1 MSAAPTAPPPS
12 NGSTPTSSTTKGS
25 APVHGGTEGAQSPS
39 LFVPLPCE
47 RCNWMPEDC
56 TCIADPIAVHRAR
69 TEVAKRHRA
78 AVQLARVSRRHDR
91 RAA

>member
-1 MSAAPTAPPPS
+1 MNTDRV
-12 NGSTPTSSTTKGS
+12 T
-25 APVHGGTEGAQSPS
+25 V
-39 LFVPLPCE
+39 LPCD
-47 RCNWMPEDC
+47 RCGRNVGCP
-56 TCIADPIAVHRAR
+56 CITGVALFDAR